1 MKYYIIACAAMA
13 ALTGPPAF
21 AGTIVQSEGVTLLD
35 VGTSFAVPLP
45 FNRFDPALGTLD
57 SVTLD
62 LTASFSGT
70 VGVENTS
77 ASPDV
82 VTGIIAGSV
91 TVVTNSSSLTVEV
104 FPSAPGPAHHFAAF
118 DGSLD
123 FAGASG
129 ATDAVAGLPIAGSV
143 AAPPPASALP
153 EFIGAGQ
160 IFLTL
165 TATSF
170 PIVTGLETETVEE
183 TADAHTTEVLTY
195 RFTPLAVAE
204 PAGWT
209 ILAAGLLGL
218 WRRRNFP

>member
-1 MKYYIIACAAMA
+1 MSSPGG
-13 ALTGPPAF
+13 TGSSSNCPIPH
-21 AGTIVQSEGVTLLD
+21 D
-35 VGTSFAVPLP
+35 VL
-45 FNRFDPALGTLD
+45 
-57 SVTLD
+57 SVT
-62 LTASFSGT
+62 
-70 VGVENTS
+70 
-77 ASPDV
+77 
-82 VTGIIAGSV
+82 IA
-91 TVVTNSSSLTVEV
+91 TDSSLLTLEV

-123 FAGASG
+123 FAGTCG
-129 ATDAVAGLPIAGSV
+129 ATDALAGLIVAGSV
-143 AAPPPASALP
+143 AAPPAASALP

-204 PAGWT
+204 SAGWT
-209 ILAAGLLGL
+209 IQQAEQPGCQG
-218 WRRRNFP
+218 

>member
-35 VGTSFAVPLP
+35 VGTSFAAPLP

-77 ASPDV
+77 ASPDM

-91 TVVTNSSSLTVEV
+91 TVATSSSSLTVEV
-104 FPSAPGPAHHFAAF
+104 FPSAPGPAHHLTAF

-123 FAGASG
+123 FAGTSG
-129 ATDAVAGLPIAGSV
+129 ATDAVVGSSVAGSV
-143 AAPPPASALP
+143 AAPPPRGFAGVHRRRPNFPDLDRHQLSDRDRPGDGNRRGDRRCAHDGSVDLSIHAVGRRRTGGLDDPGSRAARPVASA
-153 EFIGAGQ
+153 
-160 IFLTL
+160 
-165 TATSF
+165 
-170 PIVTGLETETVEE
+170 
-183 TADAHTTEVLTY
+183 
-195 RFTPLAVAE
+195 
-204 PAGWT
+204 
-209 ILAAGLLGL
+209 
-218 WRRRNFP
+218 